1 MTSRQPPPESPGP
14 LRKRLEARPAPR
26 WYGDAKLGVFVHW
39 GLYSIPAFAERTD
52 GDFTTF
58 MAELTAGK
66 DTKGRT
72 PYAEWYL
79 NALRVPGSRTSRFHE
94 RNYGKGSS
102 YFDFARR
109 FDSSAAEVDV
119 DDWARFFAS
128 VGAGYVVLVAR
139 HLDGFPLWPTAVT
152 NPRMPPGYR
161 LSRDFVGDLTRAVR
175 ARGLRMGLYYGGGV
189 DWTFSGRPIRTMTD
203 LMRQQSAG
211 AEYARYAAA
220 QWRELID
227 AYHPA
232 ILWNDLGWPAEVDP
246 HQIFA
251 HYYDV
256 VADGLVNDRWS
267 RTRMPA
273 NRVVRALYLLFV
285 SSILKVMSRIGR
297 PLPQRPPAVHHD
309 IETHEYV
316 VPDVA
321 PQSLWELTR
330 GLGKSFGYDAQETAA
345 DTLSGTELVHLL
357 VDVVA
362 RGGNL
367 LVNVGPDGGGQ
378 IPEIQQRPLR
388 ELGDWLRTNGQA
400 IYATQP
406 WPRPATTSSSG
417 HQVRYTRKNKTLY
430 AIVLSDRLPDNLAIE
445 DLALPPGSRIRTLN
459 GDADLAWTQVGNDVL
474 INTAQPSSGPH
485 AQVLAISMSSAPG
498 DLREDPP
505 GVATGS

>member
-1 MTSRQPPPESPGP
+1 VG
-14 LRKRLEARPAPR
+14 A
-26 WYGDAKLGVFVHW
+26 H
-39 GLYSIPAFAERTD
+39 
-52 GDFTTF
+52 
-58 MAELTAGK
+58 
-66 DTKGRT
+66 
-72 PYAEWYL
+72 
-79 NALRVPGSRTSRFHE
+79 SRTGE
-94 RNYGKGSS
+94 I
-102 YFDFARR
+102 
-109 FDSSAAEVDV
+109 
-119 DDWARFFAS
+119 
-128 VGAGYVVLVAR
+128 
-139 HLDGFPLWPTAVT
+139 
-152 NPRMPPGYR
+152 
-161 LSRDFVGDLTRAVR
+161 
-175 ARGLRMGLYYGGGV
+175 LR
-189 DWTFSGRPIRTMTD
+189 
-203 LMRQQSAG
+203 
-211 AEYARYAAA
+211 
-220 QWRELID
+220 
-227 AYHPA
+227 
-232 ILWNDLGWPAEVDP
+232 
-246 HQIFA
+246 
-251 HYYDV
+251 
-256 VADGLVNDRWS
+256 
-267 RTRMPA
+267 
-273 NRVVRALYLLFV
+273 
-285 SSILKVMSRIGR
+285 
-297 PLPQRPPAVHHD
+297 
-309 IETHEYV
+309 
-316 VPDVA
+316 
-321 PQSLWELTR
+321 
-330 GLGKSFGYDAQETAA
+330 YDAQETAA